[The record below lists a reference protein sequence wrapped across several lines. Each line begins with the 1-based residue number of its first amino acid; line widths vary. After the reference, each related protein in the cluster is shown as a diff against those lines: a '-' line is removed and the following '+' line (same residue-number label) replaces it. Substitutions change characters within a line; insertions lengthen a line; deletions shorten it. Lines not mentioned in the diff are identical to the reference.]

1 MSLKCRFHTVFLIL
15 ISGSLLLSEGC
26 KLLKPKQKTAEADG
40 SVRENLFDAYF
51 IDACTQFNLG
61 NYAIAS
67 KLLNKCY
74 DLKPDEASVSYQLSR
89 TYFHENEG
97 ARSLQ
102 YGMKAWQLAPQ
113 NVHYALWYAE
123 RLRAEGNAAEAI
135 SVLEKTAEMAPSDE
149 QVLKLLDAMY
159 ALKNNQLDKRIKLWE
174 SYRKSSGYKLKTAL
188 KLIELYKQNQDY
200 ASAHAVYDEIKKAS
214 PLKYQY
220 FIDDGKLYLQEK
232 DMVNARF
239 NFDRALAINPNNFEL
254 NYTLFTQEAAANKQQ
269 EARRYIGQAFNDP
282 LTGLDAKL
290 GYCALLNQLYFKDSA
305 YLTYTR
311 TVAQTL
317 MRVYP
322 DNTNA
327 IYTAGLYYEWNG
339 QYDTALQAYKQV
351 CQAQPGRFDAWN
363 GILRMCG
370 KLQLHGEKIAFARQ
384 ALEYYPNVASIYLEA
399 AVSSIRIKEY
409 AQALEFCADG
419 LRMAL
424 DPKDKTELLKTE
436 GQAYFK
442 LGKYNQAE
450 SSWLAAIA
458 INAADAVLYD
468 YLGDAYALSGQT
480 DKAQV
485 QWKKAGELGLT
496 SNNLTQ
502 KIKTGKYVE

>member
-1 MSLKCRFHTVFLIL
+1 MSLKCRFHTVFLML
-15 ISGSLLLSEGC
+15 ISGSLLFSEGC
-26 KLLKPKQKTAEADG
+26 KLLSPQNKTTEADG
-40 SVRENLFDAYF
+40 SVREIPFDGLF

-61 NYAIAS
+61 NFAVAS

-149 QVLKLLDAMY
+149 QVLKLLDTLY
-159 ALKNNQLDKRIKLWE
+159 ALKTNQLDKRIKLWE
-174 SYRKSSGYKLKTAL
+174 SYRKNSGYKLKTAL
-188 KLIELYKQNQDY
+188 KLIELYKQKQDY

-220 FIDDGKLYLQEK
+220 FIEDGNLYLQEK

-254 NYTLFTQEAAANKQQ
+254 NYTLFIQEAAANNRQMAGQ
-269 EARRYIGQAFNDP
+269 YLRQAFKDP
-282 LTGLDAKL
+282 LTGLEAKL
-290 GYCALLNQLYFKDSA
+290 GFCAMLNQLYYKDST
-305 YLTYTR
+305 YLPYTK

-317 MRVYP
+317 MLVYP
-322 DNTNA
+322 ENTNA
-327 IYTAGLYYEWNG
+327 VYTAGLYYEWNK
-339 QYDTALQAYKQV
+339 QYDTALLAYKKV
-351 CQAQPGRFDAWN
+351 CKDQPGRFDAWN

-370 KLQLHGEKIAFARQ
+370 KLKLHEEKISFARQ
-384 ALEYYPNVASIYLEA
+384 ALEYYPNVASVYLEA
-399 AVSSIRIKEY
+399 AISSNSIKAY
-409 AQALEFCADG
+409 TQALEFCADG

-442 LGKYNQAE
+442 LGKFSQAE

-458 INAADAVLYD
+458 IKADDGVLYE
-468 YLGDAYALSGQT
+468 YLGDAYAMAGQPE
-480 DKAQV
+480 KALLH
-485 QWKKAGELGLT
+485 WKKAEELGLI